1 MRGNDH
7 TPLQVHCPEQTR
19 DSQNSKPSDERGQ
32 RTGREFLQR
41 RPANGQQTRGK
52 MLPVT
57 NHWGCPPDPWN
68 GGGGRPACTRTAEQ
82 RRDTMCRPPTWGPA
96 HTAGGGR
103 SCGPARAPRGRP
115 RQHLRDSGNADGPR
129 ADASRRPAWAPAL
142 HGSSRALERP
152 PRCEARC
159 KGHTPRL
166 PLCPV
171 CRQGAPRTADWRAPG
186 PGRGT
191 GVAVAG
197 TKPGWQWG
205 DTAP

>member
-68 GGGGRPACTRTAEQ
+68 GGGGAPHARARLSRDVTPCVGHRRGDLRTLPGADGAAVPREPHA
-82 RRDTMCRPPTWGPA
+82 DVLGSTSV
-96 HTAGGGR
+96 TAGTQT
-103 SCGPARAPRGRP
+103 AP
-115 RQHLRDSGNADGPR
+115 
-129 ADASRRPAWAPAL
+129 ASRRPAWAPAL